1 MESPTAIVILY
12 RKMGIS
18 NQQIESFV
26 NFAANSHM
34 DSKNPRGYSPI
45 MIPGPQTIGYFFTV
59 PYSSCSHFLIQSAKL
74 TMIKI
79 LEEVTLDFKFVITTK
94 YFIKGVHV

>member
-26 NFAANSHM
+26 NFAANLSY
-34 DSKNPRGYSPI
+34 G
-45 MIPGPQTIGYFFTV
+45 
-59 PYSSCSHFLIQSAKL
+59 
-74 TMIKI
+74 
-79 LEEVTLDFKFVITTK
+79 LEESTRLLSHYDSRSTNHWIFFHSTLLFLLPFPYTVSKANDD
-94 YFIKGVHV
+94 

>member
-1 MESPTAIVILY
+1 MESLTAIVILY

-18 NQQIESFV
+18 NQQIESFI

-34 DSKNPRGYSPI
+34 DSKNPRGCSPI
-45 MIPGPQTIGYFFTV
+45 MIPAIPQTIGYFFTV

-79 LEEVTLDFKFVITTK
+79 LEEVTLDF
-94 YFIKGVHV
+94 